1 MRILFLFLDGIGLGL
16 ADPAINPFIATH
28 MPYLQQLLG
37 GQRLVAEAAPLHN
50 QRASLLS
57 LDATLGVAGTPQ
69 SATGQAALLTGQN
82 VPAIFGHHYGPK
94 PDPEVAEFL
103 LNGNLFST
111 LIKMGKKVGFLNAY
125 PPRYFETIDS
135 GRRMYS
141 AIPLAVTS
149 SGIRLKTIDDL
160 RAGRAISA
168 DFTGGG
174 WLENLG
180 IPDIPVLEPFQAG
193 KRLAE
198 LATEVD
204 FSLFE
209 YWLSDYAGHRQAF
222 REAQALLETFDQVL
236 GGLLE
241 TWDDQEGLILI
252 SSDHGNLEDLST
264 RHHTLNPVPA
274 LIVGADGLRREFSTN
289 LKSIADISPAILQFF
304 ATPG

>member
-16 ADPAINPFIATH
+16 ADPATNPFITTQ
-28 MPYLQQLLG
+28 MPHLQQLLG
-37 GQRLVAEAAPLHN
+37 GQRLVATAAPLHN
-50 QRASLLS
+50 QRASLLA

-69 SATGQAALLTGQN
+69 SATGQATLLTGQN
-82 VPAIFGHHYGPK
+82 APAILGHHYGPK
-94 PDPEVAEFL
+94 PDLEVAEFL
-103 LNGNLFST
+103 LKGNLFST

-193 KRLAE
+193 VRLAE

-222 REAQALLETFDQVL
+222 REAQALLEIFDQVL

-241 TWDDQEGLILI
+241 TWDDHEGLILI

-274 LIVGADGLRREFSTN
+274 LIIGADGPRKEFSSN

>member
-16 ADPAINPFIATH
+16 ADPATNPFITTQ
-28 MPYLQQLLG
+28 MPHLQQLLG
-37 GQRLVAEAAPLHN
+37 GQRLVATTAPLHN
-50 QRASLLS
+50 QRASLLA

-69 SATGQAALLTGQN
+69 SATGQATLLTGQN
-82 VPAIFGHHYGPK
+82 APAILGHHYGPK

-193 KRLAE
+193 VRLAE

-241 TWDDQEGLILI
+241 TWDDHEGLILI

-274 LIVGADGLRREFSTN
+274 LIIGADGLRKEFSSN